1 MSAFGLSLLL
11 SLVSAVAYAGGA
23 ILQEHVAATGHHRYA
38 PVGQGAWWVS
48 LALNGVGA
56 LLHVGALVYGP
67 LSLVQPLGALT
78 IVFALP
84 IATVFLRRRADAS
97 AWYGALMA
105 TVGLA
110 GLLSLIEASAPGSL
124 ADGAGAV
131 AGTVALLF
139 AAAGWA
145 RRPAVSAVLLAGAA
159 GVAFGAAS
167 VFIKSLAVEWG
178 SGGPSSVP
186 WLCVPAVVVF
196 ATAGV
201 LLSQASY
208 RGAGLTA
215 PLATVTVVN
224 PVVASAVGL
233 TLFGES
239 FRHGAAGAL
248 LAAGAALLSAAGLV
262 LLTARH
268 PRRHAAKEP
277 VGKDPAGEDPAGKD
291 SAGKEDAEALLPG
304 SRARRRRSGRKRDA
318 SGRTSDQTVTPPAL
332 R

>member
-1 MSAFGLSLLL
+1 
-11 SLVSAVAYAGGA
+11 
-23 ILQEHVAATGHHRYA
+23 
-38 PVGQGAWWVS
+38 
-48 LALNGVGA
+48 
-56 LLHVGALVYGP
+56 
-67 LSLVQPLGALT
+67 
-78 IVFALP
+78 
-84 IATVFLRRRADAS
+84 
-97 AWYGALMA
+97 
-105 TVGLA
+105 
-110 GLLSLIEASAPGSL
+110 
-124 ADGAGAV
+124 
-131 AGTVALLF
+131 
-139 AAAGWA
+139 
-145 RRPAVSAVLLAGAA
+145 VSAVLLAGAA

-167 VFIKSLAVEWG
+167 VFIKSLAVDWG

-186 WLCVPAVVVF
+186 WLSVPAVVVF

-277 VGKDPAGEDPAGKD
+277 VGKDPAGEEDAGEEDAGEDPAGKD

-304 SRARRRRSGRKRDA
+304 SHARRRRSGRERDA